1 MESTETTETKKRVV
15 EQLLRKGVLVSPDLI
30 DKLDSI
36 TPLTKTPDDFLILS
50 REIEC
55 LIEKKKD
62 VNWQEFEKLKVL
74 FEKEKSSE
82 PYKNFVTFL
91 KAEEERAGENDLKVV
106 FSYAGE
112 SRKRSYEDFVSLFAA
127 RYNALRNMLQGR
139 HGLQDV
145 TSINRINSR
154 TEREKVSLIGL
165 IQEKHITKNKNMLL
179 TVEDQTGSIRVLI
192 SKNKPE
198 LYNMAKDLVHDEVI
212 GISGV
217 NGDKVVFANNLLWPD
232 IPDKPLKKTDED
244 VFVVFLS
251 DLHVGSKNFLPEEF
265 NRFIKWI
272 NGQTGN
278 EGQRKIAEK
287 VKYVFIAGDLVDGVG
302 VYPEQNKELEID
314 DIHSQYEECAR
325 LLSQIPQRI
334 KIIVCPGNHDS
345 TRMSEPQPA
354 FTDKTAKA
362 LLSLPNIVSVS
373 NPSILKIGVK
383 EGFDGF
389 TVLLYHGYS
398 FDYYVANV
406 DSIRQQGGYDRADL
420 LMKFLLQRRHMA
432 PAYSSTLYLP
442 EIKDYLVIDNPPD
455 FFVTGHIHKTSVS
468 NYKNTTLI
476 SGSCWQSKTL
486 FQEKVGHHPEPA
498 KVPVAN
504 LRTREIKIL
513 KFGD

>member
-1 MESTETTETKKRVV
+1 MQQEIIRKKQEIIEIFLKNGLLISSELLNEIKDHEQASKIFDFLKSKKIDEAVIDRELNNLLKDPIAQLQAEQKIDREPPQDHQKKVKIIYSYKEEPKKR
-15 EQLLRKGVLVSPDLI
+15 
-30 DKLDSI
+30 
-36 TPLTKTPDDFLILS
+36 
-50 REIEC
+50 
-55 LIEKKKD
+55 
-62 VNWQEFEKLKVL
+62 
-74 FEKEKSSE
+74 E
-82 PYKNFVTFL
+82 PQ
-91 KAEEERAGENDLKVV
+91 
-106 FSYAGE
+106 
-112 SRKRSYEDFVSLFAA
+112 DFVDYFNN
-127 RYNALRNMLQGR
+127 RYKALEKILKQHQELKGT
-139 HGLQDV
+139 V
-145 TSINRINSR
+145 SINRLSNKK
-154 TEREKVSLIGL
+154 EKESTAIIG
-165 IQEKHITKNKNMLL
+165 IVNEKQFTKNGNLMLL
-179 TVEDQTGSIRVLI
+179 LEDPTGQKKVIVN
-192 SKNKPE
+192 KNKPSLFNE
-198 LYNMAKDLVHDEVI
+198 AKDIVQDEVI
-212 GISGV
+212 GITGV
-217 NGDKVVFANNLLWPD
+217 TVENIIFANNIIWPD
-232 IPDKPLKKTDED
+232 VPSSNELKKMEGEKYAL
-244 VFVVFLS
+244 FLS
-251 DLHVGSKNFLPEEF
+251 DLHVGSSKFLAEDFEKF
-265 NRFIKWI
+265 LKWI
-272 NGQTGN
+272 NCEIGN
-278 EGQRKIAEK
+278 EQQKHIARNVE
-287 VKYVFIAGDLVDGVG
+287 YIFIAGDLVDGVG